1 MSTVCRLCLRKDA
14 NFAIS
19 NGQVAVKIL
28 SCTGLEI
35 DPNDKLP
42 QLICQ
47 VCRLHLEEFHYFR
60 KRCHAAD
67 RRLRQLTRLGRSFDH
82 ESNLLDGDKSDVLL
96 LKDVANCTPTA
107 CSESN
112 ARWRRE
118 AAQMIRREIDTHK
131 SDLVVVCKQQVR
143 EEIEQQVRNEVENL
157 IIADVKKK
165 CQLKVL
171 DDLFYEIETWFVHKR
186 NSVARSQAFDS
197 DCFLSDMDA
206 AEMESA
212 STITDQIGSS
222 SELMT
227 NAESVNNLNNSTE
240 SLVEVI
246 ETVPSPIHQP
256 TSGSSASAMEL
267 IPTSSKVLPMVEI
280 NMGNSQYSHL
290 REYGNTANF
299 LSTKD
304 LVSPVKT
311 PRVRHKEKQLS
322 RIQLRDRICQIHGTE
337 NEKIRNCLR
346 CRLRGSLNTKKNT
359 K

>member
-1 MSTVCRLCLRKDA
+1 MSTVCRLCLGKDA
-14 NFAIS
+14 SFVIN

-67 RRLRQLTRLGRSFDH
+67 RRIRQLTRLGRSLDY

-118 AAQMIRREIDTHK
+118 AAQMFRRELDSYK
-131 SDLVVVCKQQVR
+131 SDLASVCKQQVR
-143 EEIEQQVRNEVENL
+143 EEIEQEVRSEVESL

-165 CQLKVL
+165 SQLKVL
-171 DDLFYEIETWFVHKR
+171 DELFYEIETWFVHKR
-186 NSVARSQAFDS
+186 NNAARSQAFGS
-197 DCFLSDMDA
+197 DCFLSDIDA
-206 AEMESA
+206 AEMESV
-212 STITDQIGSS
+212 STITDQIGSN

-227 NAESVNNLNNSTE
+227 NAESINDLNDSTE
-240 SLVEVI
+240 SIVEV
-246 ETVPSPIHQP
+246 V
-256 TSGSSASAMEL
+256 G
-267 IPTSSKVLPMVEI
+267 K
-280 NMGNSQYSHL
+280 
-290 REYGNTANF
+290 
-299 LSTKD
+299 
-304 LVSPVKT
+304 
-311 PRVRHKEKQLS
+311 
-322 RIQLRDRICQIHGTE
+322 
-337 NEKIRNCLR
+337 NEDFN
-346 CRLRGSLNTKKNT
+346 
-359 K
+359 